1 MLKTQ
6 VAGIILKRSVS
17 TTGKSL
23 ARKPPKEE
31 YRNNFFQTRKRT
43 ADPFDR
49 RWRWTPKS
57 AEPYN
62 VRGGHIEWT
71 KMPFLRKYLSV

>member
-1 MLKTQ
+1 MLKIKTF
-6 VAGIILKRSVS
+6 GKIIKRSIS
-17 TTGKSL
+17 TTESTL

-43 ADPFDR
+43 SEPFDR

-57 AEPYN
+57 AEPFN
-62 VRGGHIEWT
+62 VRGGHLEWT
-71 KMPFLRKYLSV
+71 KMPFLRISQ